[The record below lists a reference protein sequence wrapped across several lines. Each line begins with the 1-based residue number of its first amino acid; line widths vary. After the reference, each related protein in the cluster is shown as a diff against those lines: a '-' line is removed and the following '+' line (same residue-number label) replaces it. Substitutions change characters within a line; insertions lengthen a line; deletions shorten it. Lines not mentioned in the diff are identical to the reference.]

1 MSSGAA
7 VGEMVNSF
15 LTLPGIAGFAVID
28 RQRPPYFC
36 NLDGS
41 LSLRDKTA
49 LFQAL
54 TQVFDSIPHQF
65 QAIELHQENYQTHLY
80 RIDEAALLLVML
92 HPTLDQMTYK
102 QQILPDF
109 LASLRHDRVELLALI
124 NRHQSPDLSPA
135 LPDPDP
141 TLEQMLAAFNE
152 LLVLAVGYLGKII
165 VANQIRTTR
174 PDHEWCLQFDIDQQ
188 VRLATS
194 TATKTI
200 ILTSE
205 QQRLFQQ
212 WACQLIRAIARVIR
226 TFQEDVDQELSPTDR
241 QLLLGPKILT

>member
-7 VGEMVNSF
+7 VGEMINSF

-54 TQVFDSIPHQF
+54 SQIFDSIPHEF

-80 RIDEAALLLVML
+80 RIDAAALIMLML
-92 HPTLDQMTYK
+92 HPTLDQMAYK
-102 QQILPDF
+102 QILPVF
-109 LASLRHDRVELLALI
+109 LAALRRDRVELI
-124 NRHQSPDLSPA
+124 TQIDRRQSPA

-141 TLEQMLAAFNE
+141 TLEQMLAAFNQ

-165 VANQIRTTR
+165 VANQIKTTR
-174 PDHEWCLQFDIDQQ
+174 PDHEWCLQFEIDQQ
-188 VRLATS
+188 VRLATK
-194 TATKTI
+194 TAVKTI
-200 ILTSE
+200 VLTAE

-241 QLLLGPKILT
+241 TLLLGPRIPG